1 MRWRPSARGTLSR
14 YLSGVAVSAM
24 QAACVT
30 VRCLSPKGEEA
41 VLAQLLG
48 LEKRL
53 FKKAD
58 AWGGQRERRGLQT
71 PHDRLPPPLPLAA
84 AALWRP
90 AGRLPIFPI

>member
-1 MRWRPSARGTLSR
+1 
-14 YLSGVAVSAM
+14 VSAM

-71 PHDRLPPPLPLAA
+71 SHDCLPPPLPLAA

>member
-1 MRWRPSARGTLSR
+1 MFAL
-14 YLSGVAVSAM
+14 
-24 QAACVT
+24 QAACVI
-30 VRCLSPKGEEA
+30 VCRLSPKGEEA

-71 PHDRLPPPLPLAA
+71 PHDRLPPPRRRRPLAPR
-84 AALWRP
+84 WP
-90 AGRLPIFPI
+90 ASHLPDLTGP